1 MKQEIFI
8 ISLKCKRSFLSS
20 IKFIDNYL
28 INYRYFLEKDLENFQ
43 EQCDRIQNEYNELV
57 SKLEETSKENQ
68 QIVEESTIMKK

>member
-1 MKQEIFI
+1 
-8 ISLKCKRSFLSS
+8 LPS

-28 INYRYFLEKDLENFQ
+28 FNYRYFLEKDLENFQ

-68 QIVEESTIMKK
+68 KIVEESTIMKK

>member
-1 MKQEIFI
+1 M
-8 ISLKCKRSFLSS
+8 SS

-28 INYRYFLEKDLENFQ
+28 FNYRYFLEKDLENFQ

>member
-1 MKQEIFI
+1 
-8 ISLKCKRSFLSS
+8 
-20 IKFIDNYL
+20 
-28 INYRYFLEKDLENFQ
+28 LEKDLENFQ

>member
-1 MKQEIFI
+1 MP
-8 ISLKCKRSFLSS
+8 S

-28 INYRYFLEKDLENFQ
+28 FNYRYFLEKDLENFQ

-68 QIVEESTIMKK
+68 KIVEESTIMKK

>member
-1 MKQEIFI
+1 M
-8 ISLKCKRSFLSS
+8 SS
-20 IKFIDNYL
+20 INFTDNYL
-28 INYRYFLEKDLENFQ
+28 FDYRFFLEKDLENFQ